1 MPREN
6 KDRRIITNDLLKSQE
21 TIIFYEAPHR
31 LLDTLTY
38 LLDTFGNR
46 RIAVCRELTKVY
58 QEIYRGT
65 LSEAVNYFVENKPRG
80 EFVLVLEGKRLEEI
94 KEEKRETW
102 ANLSIEEHIL
112 KYMNDGINKKEAIK
126 LVAKERELPKNEVYK
141 FSTNI

>member
-1 MPREN
+1 M
-6 KDRRIITNDLLKSQE
+6 
-21 TIIFYEAPHR
+21 
-31 LLDTLTY
+31 
-38 LLDTFGNR
+38 
-46 RIAVCRELTKVY
+46 
-58 QEIYRGT
+58 
-65 LSEAVNYFVENKPRG
+65 ENKPRG